1 MYGTGSAHY
10 TRAYIET
17 GHKESFLPFFPS
29 LVHSS
34 ILHLPSFH
42 LSYSP
47 ISISM
52 HATILSLT
60 PILFSTLYLIP
71 IFPLFLH
78 LLRSSIVALPSLA
91 FPRSFIL
98 VSLSIVSTVL
108 YTVSVPCLAFSFH
121 LLTSPPIANHVRS
134 RSLPHFSSVRSR
146 SLVNPKQQVPTLL
159 AALRVHLLNRFLSL
173 VLLAGRSIGHVARFG
188 RGFHFQKNPDRTIP
202 LESWVKHR
210 TRLHLSTWFPIIDS
224 NQPFPTTRPS
234 ILSRINK

>member
-1 MYGTGSAHY
+1 
-10 TRAYIET
+10 
-17 GHKESFLPFFPS
+17 
-29 LVHSS
+29 
-34 ILHLPSFH
+34 
-42 LSYSP
+42 
-47 ISISM
+47 M

-78 LLRSSIVALPSLA
+78 LLRSSIVPLPSLA

-121 LLTSPPIANHVRS
+121 LLTSHSQP
-134 RSLPHFSSVRSR
+134 RSL
-146 SLVNPKQQVPTLL
+146 SLAPTL
-159 AALRVHLLNRFLSL
+159 FLCSISFTGKSEATGSYVACGFTSAFAEPL
-173 VLLAGRSIGHVARFG
+173 FVAGLLLAGRSIGHVARFG